1 MPVRWTDVT
10 DLSFNA
16 LLLLEPA
23 QLEWLPGW
31 VNDSDMG
38 LALAA
43 NPAVAWYLRHAA
55 RSPRVREWLDRITP
69 PAEQAEAAGP
79 DEVRAAEMR
88 VLQTLNDLV
97 TYALNPEVYDQQ
109 PFLGWDSRELTSLVD
124 FAGKTVIDVGAG
136 TGRLALVAAEQG
148 AAAVF
153 PVDPVGRLRA
163 YLKEKAR
170 AAGYRNVYPVDGLIT
185 DLPFPDAFA
194 DVTMS
199 GHVYGDDPEE
209 ELAEMLR
216 VTRPGGI
223 VILCPGN
230 NDVDDAVH
238 DYLVSQ
244 GMQWSRFEEPDD
256 GWKRKYWRVVD

>member
-1 MPVRWTDVT
+1 
-10 DLSFNA
+10 S
-16 LLLLEPA
+16 E
-23 QLEWLPGW
+23 
-31 VNDSDMG
+31 
-38 LALAA
+38 
-43 NPAVAWYLRHAA
+43 
-55 RSPRVREWLDRITP
+55 RVREWLDRITP
-69 PAEQAEAAGP
+69 PAEQVEAAGP
-79 DEVRAAEMR
+79 EEVRAAEVR

-97 TYALNPEVYDQQ
+97 TYALNPWVYDQQ

-153 PVDPVGRLRA
+153 AVDPVGRLRA

-170 AAGYRNVYPVDGLIT
+170 AAGYRDVYPVDGLIT

-194 DVTMS
+194 GVTMS

-216 VTRPGGI
+216 VTHPGGM

-244 GMQWSRFEEPDD
+244 GMKWSRFEEPDD